1 MFRAF
6 SRVYVLIMPVL
17 YGPYY
22 AYIVEEAE
30 HSGDDPDRALLFAI
44 LFACAVQLA
53 SAGLVNLMIAL
64 EDPFAQKTRFAGNFD
79 RIRVSEIAE
88 ATAEALAACR
98 AAGRRVGDRLKA
110 TLVRYNDILLQA
122 TLVG

>member
-22 AYIVEEAE
+22 ASIVEEAE
-30 HSGDDPDRALLFAI
+30 QSGDDPDRALLFAI

-64 EDPFAQKTRFAGNFD
+64 EDPFAPKTRFAGYFD

-88 ATAEALAACR
+88 AT
-98 AAGRRVGDRLKA
+98 RRNLL
-110 TLVRYNDILLQA
+110 LVEQQA
-122 TLVG
+122 PDGWVTASRQP